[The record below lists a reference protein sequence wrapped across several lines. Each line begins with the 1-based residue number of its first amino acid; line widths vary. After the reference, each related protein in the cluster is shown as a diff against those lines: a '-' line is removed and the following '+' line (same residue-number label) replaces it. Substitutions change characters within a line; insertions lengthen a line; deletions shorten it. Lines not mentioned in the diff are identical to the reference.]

1 MRGNR
6 QTRDRSVWL
15 GVTVALVLG
24 ILCGGSMDISRS
36 YAAEGIG
43 SRQEAVRKNAG
54 AAAWHQELY
63 YSSGGIFRVSGTEL
77 WKGTAGE
84 QTAAPVEGSPPAEM
98 AGSVTEPVGT
108 VTPAG
113 ETEPPKESV
122 QPGHTAGPKNS
133 IKPKPT
139 VTPVPGRLVHKKYTT
154 RYVYKGGKKLKKSF
168 LTLKKKTYYFDK
180 NGWIIPSSPVAIS

>member
-54 AAAWHQELY
+54 AGASPEIHTRTLFPSAVRLP
-63 YSSGGIFRVSGTEL
+63 STSAS
-77 WKGTAGE
+77 
-84 QTAAPVEGSPPAEM
+84 QT
-98 AGSVTEPVGT
+98 
-108 VTPAG
+108 
-113 ETEPPKESV
+113 
-122 QPGHTAGPKNS
+122 Q
-133 IKPKPT
+133 
-139 VTPVPGRLVHKKYTT
+139 Y
-154 RYVYKGGKKLKKSF
+154 GK
-168 LTLKKKTYYFDK
+168 
-180 NGWIIPSSPVAIS
+180 

>member
-15 GVTVALVLG
+15 GVTAALVLG

-139 VTPVPGRLVHKKYTT
+139 AKPTVTPVRNCGRGQPGSRLQL
-154 RYVYKGGKKLKKSF
+154 R
-168 LTLKKKTYYFDK
+168 
-180 NGWIIPSSPVAIS
+180 